1 MDDGYGQKLYQTV
14 EMYADDQGTKYLFI
28 FKIRNIFQL
37 FDIFLTIILELWI
50 SDFVN
55 VWIKMSQNGYGSEEL
70 IQGPK
75 EFWTHL

>member
-1 MDDGYGQKLYQTV
+1 MTKVLSTYLYSKL
-14 EMYADDQGTKYLFI
+14 EI
-28 FKIRNIFQL
+28 FSSFLII
-37 FDIFLTIILELWI
+37 DIFLAIILELWI